1 MLRPLALNFLIDQYK
16 IWQDSRVQTKEVLS
30 HKYVKRLFIAR
41 FISNFGNGMGPIAL
55 AFGILGLPNG
65 SANMLG
71 LVLGATTVLFLLMAP
86 FGGVIADKYGR
97 ARMVG
102 VTDMACGLVLFIQ
115 VAYFATGDVPL
126 AVLLI
131 TNGFFGLMWGI
142 FWPAFSGLMP
152 AVLPEAGLQKGNALN
167 AFMTNAGV
175 ISGAAVAGLLIEV
188 FGVAFT
194 LAIDAASFFISG
206 LMIFT
211 FRHLTPRAKHTENTM
226 LDDLLHGWKVF
237 LSFRWIVII
246 VGAFSFI
253 VMCWAA
259 AENVL
264 GPLIALEHFNG
275 PKSWSF
281 VISAESAGLIV
292 GSLIAI
298 KIKPKYPMR
307 FLMLSSFTITFY
319 IWSLAKPQSLLM
331 IAFGAFL
338 FGITLD
344 LWGTLWSTAL
354 QRKVPRDSLSRVS
367 SFDAMG
373 SMMFRPVG
381 LAIAAPLSTLFGI
394 ENFLQILAAI
404 TVVAI
409 IVPLLDPQV
418 RNMSYEDMSVNRN
431 L

>member
-1 MLRPLALNFLIDQYK
+1 M
-16 IWQDSRVQTKEVLS
+16 QTKEVLS

-55 AFGILGLPNG
+55 AFGILALPNG

-71 LVLGATTVLFLLMAP
+71 LVLGATTVVFLLMAP

-102 VTDMACGLVLFIQ
+102 VTDMAAGLVLFIQ

-211 FRHLTPRAKHTENTM
+211 FRHLTPRAEQTENTM

-373 SMMFRPVG
+373 SMMFRPIG

>member
-1 MLRPLALNFLIDQYK
+1 M
-16 IWQDSRVQTKEVLS
+16 QTREVLA

-41 FISNFGNGMGPIAL
+41 FVSNFGNGMGPIAL
-55 AFGILGLPNG
+55 AFGILALPNG

-71 LVLGATTVLFLLMAP
+71 LVLGMTTVIFLLMAP

-102 VTDMACGLVLFIQ
+102 LTDMAAGLVLFIQ

-126 AVLLI
+126 WVLLV

-142 FWPAFSGLMP
+142 FWPAFTGVIP

-167 AFMTNAGV
+167 AFVTNAGV
-175 ISGAAVAGLLIEV
+175 ILGAAVAGVLIDV

-194 LAIDAASFFISG
+194 LAIDAASFFFSG

-211 FRHLTPRAKHTENTM
+211 FRHLTPRAEHSENTM
-226 LDDLLHGWKVF
+226 LDDLLHGWRVF

-246 VGAFSFI
+246 VAAFSFI

-264 GPLIALEHFNG
+264 GPLIALEYFNG

-298 KIKPKYPMR
+298 KVKPKFPMR

-319 IWSLAKPQSLLM
+319 IWSLAKPQSLLL

-344 LWGTLWSTAL
+344 LWGTLWNTAL
-354 QRKVPRDSLSRVS
+354 QRKVPRESLSRVA

-373 SMMFRPVG
+373 SMMFRPIG
-381 LAIAAPLSTLFGI
+381 LAIAAPLSTLVGI
-394 ENFLQILAAI
+394 ENFLQIMAAI

-409 IVPLLDPQV
+409 VLPLFDPQV
-418 RNMSYEDMSVNRN
+418 RNMTYEDLPR
-431 L
+431 

>member
-1 MLRPLALNFLIDQYK
+1 
-16 IWQDSRVQTKEVLS
+16 
-30 HKYVKRLFIAR
+30 
-41 FISNFGNGMGPIAL
+41 
-55 AFGILGLPNG
+55 
-65 SANMLG
+65 
-71 LVLGATTVLFLLMAP
+71 
-86 FGGVIADKYGR
+86 
-97 ARMVG
+97 MVG
-102 VTDMACGLVLFIQ
+102 LTDMAAGAVLFIQ
-115 VAYFATGDVPL
+115 VFYFAKGDVPL

-152 AVLPEAGLQKGNALN
+152 AVLPEEGLQKGNALN

-175 ISGAAVAGLLIEV
+175 ISGAAVAGILIDL

-211 FRHLTPRAKHTENTM
+211 FRHLTPRAQKTENTM
-226 LDDLLHGWKVF
+226 VDDLIHGWKIF

-253 VMCWAA
+253 VTCWAA

-264 GPLIALEHFNG
+264 GPLIALVHFNG
-275 PKSWSF
+275 AKSWSF

-298 KIKPKYPMR
+298 KVKPKYPMR
-307 FLMLSSFTITFY
+307 FLMISSFTITFY

-354 QRKVPRDSLSRVS
+354 QRKVPGDSLSRVS
-367 SFDAMG
+367 AFDAMG

-381 LAIAAPLSTLFGI
+381 LAIAAPLSTLVGI

-409 IVPLLDPQV
+409 VVPLLYPQV
-418 RNMSYEDMSVNRN
+418 RNMSYEDLPRKAAR
-431 L
+431 

>member
-1 MLRPLALNFLIDQYK
+1 ML
-16 IWQDSRVQTKEVLS
+16 TKEVLA

-55 AFGILGLPNG
+55 AFGILALPNG

-71 LVLGATTVLFLLMAP
+71 FVLGTTTVVFLLMAP

-102 VTDMACGLVLFIQ
+102 LTDMAAGAVLFIQ
-115 VAYFATGDVPL
+115 VFYFAKGEVPL

-152 AVLPEAGLQKGNALN
+152 AVLPEEGLQKGNALN

-175 ISGAAVAGLLIEV
+175 ISGAAVAGILIDI

-211 FRHLTPRAKHTENTM
+211 FRHLTPRAQKTENTM
-226 LDDLLHGWKVF
+226 LDDLIHGWKIF

-275 PKSWSF
+275 AKSWSF
-281 VISAESAGLIV
+281 VISAESAGLII

-298 KIKPKYPMR
+298 KVKPKYPMR
-307 FLMLSSFTITFY
+307 FLMISSFTITFY

-367 SFDAMG
+367 AFDAMG

-381 LAIAAPLSTLFGI
+381 LAIAAPLSTLVGI

-409 IVPLLDPQV
+409 VVPLLDPQV
-418 RNMSYEDMSVNRN
+418 RNMSYEDLPRKAAR
-431 L
+431 

>member
-1 MLRPLALNFLIDQYK
+1 ML
-16 IWQDSRVQTKEVLS
+16 TKEVLA
-30 HKYVKRLFIAR
+30 HKYVKRLFLAR

-55 AFGILGLPNG
+55 AFGILALPNG

-71 LVLGATTVLFLLMAP
+71 LVLGVTTVLFLIMLP

-102 VTDMACGLVLFIQ
+102 LTDMAAGLVLFIQ

-131 TNGFFGLMWGI
+131 TNGFFGLMWGV

-167 AFMTNAGV
+167 AFMHNAGV
-175 ISGAAVAGLLIEV
+175 ILGAAAAGLLIDV

-211 FRHLTPRAKHTENTM
+211 FRHLTPRAQHTENTM
-226 LDDLLHGWKVF
+226 LDDLLHGWRVF

-259 AENVL
+259 AENIL

-281 VISAESAGLIV
+281 VITAESAGLIV
-292 GSLIAI
+292 GSIIAI
-298 KIKPKYPMR
+298 KVKPKYPLR

-344 LWGTLWSTAL
+344 LWGTLWNTAL

-373 SMMFRPVG
+373 SMMFRPIG
-381 LAIAAPLSTLFGI
+381 LAIAAPFSTLLGI
-394 ENFLQILAAI
+394 ENFLQILAVI

-418 RNMSYEDMSVNRN
+418 RNMSYDDLPKKLAR
-431 L
+431 

>member
-1 MLRPLALNFLIDQYK
+1 MDTR
-16 IWQDSRVQTKEVLS
+16 EVL
-30 HKYVKRLFIAR
+30 KKPFVKRLFLAR

-55 AFGILGLPNG
+55 AFGIFALPNG

-71 LVLGATTVLFLLMAP
+71 LVLGTTTVIFLLMAP

-102 VTDMACGLVLFIQ
+102 LTDMAAGLVLFIQ

-126 AVLLI
+126 WVLLV
-131 TNGFFGLMWGI
+131 TNGFFGLMWGV
-142 FWPAFSGLMP
+142 FWPAFTGLIP

-167 AFMTNAGV
+167 AFVTNAGV
-175 ISGAAVAGLLIEV
+175 ILGAAVAGILIDI

-206 LMIFT
+206 VMIFT
-211 FRHLTPRAKHTENTM
+211 FRHLTPRAEHTENTM
-226 LDDLLHGWKVF
+226 LDDLLHGWRVF

-246 VGAFSFI
+246 VAAFSFI

-298 KIKPKYPMR
+298 KVKPKFPMR

-319 IWSLAKPQSLLM
+319 IWSLAKPQSLLL

-344 LWGTLWSTAL
+344 LWGTLWNTAL
-354 QRKVPRDSLSRVS
+354 QRKVPRESLSRVAA
-367 SFDAMG
+367 FDAMG
-373 SMMFRPVG
+373 SMMFRPIG
-381 LAIAAPLSTLFGI
+381 LAIAAPLSTLVGI
-394 ENFLQILAAI
+394 ENFLQIMAAI

-409 IVPLLDPQV
+409 VLPLLDPQV
-418 RNMSYEDMSVNRN
+418 RNMSYEDMAKK
-431 L
+431 

>member
-1 MLRPLALNFLIDQYK
+1 M
-16 IWQDSRVQTKEVLS
+16 
-30 HKYVKRLFIAR
+30 KRLFIAR

-55 AFGILGLPNG
+55 AFGILALPNG

-71 LVLGATTVLFLLMAP
+71 LVLGTTTVVFLIMAP

-102 VTDMACGLVLFIQ
+102 LTDMAAGLVLLIQ

-167 AFMTNAGV
+167 AFMHNAGV
-175 ISGAAVAGLLIEV
+175 ILGAAAAGLLIDV

-211 FRHLTPRAKHTENTM
+211 FRHLTPRAQHTENTM
-226 LDDLLHGWKVF
+226 LDDLLHGWRVF

-281 VISAESAGLIV
+281 VITAESAGLIV
-292 GSLIAI
+292 GSIIAI
-298 KIKPKYPMR
+298 KVKPRYPLR

-373 SMMFRPVG
+373 SMMFRPIG
-381 LAIAAPLSTLFGI
+381 LAIAAPLSTLLGI

>member
-1 MLRPLALNFLIDQYK
+1 ML
-16 IWQDSRVQTKEVLS
+16 TKEVLA

-55 AFGILGLPNG
+55 AFGILALPNG

-71 LVLGATTVLFLLMAP
+71 LVLGTTTVVFLIMAP

-102 VTDMACGLVLFIQ
+102 LTDMAAGLVLLIQ

-175 ISGAAVAGLLIEV
+175 ILGAAAAGLLIDV

-281 VISAESAGLIV
+281 VITAESAGLIV
-292 GSLIAI
+292 GSIIAI
-298 KIKPKYPMR
+298 KVKPKYPLR

-373 SMMFRPVG
+373 SMMFRPIG
-381 LAIAAPLSTLFGI
+381 LAISAPLSTLLGI

-418 RNMSYEDMSVNRN
+418 RNMSYEDMSVKRN

>member
-1 MLRPLALNFLIDQYK
+1 MLTR
-16 IWQDSRVQTKEVLS
+16 EVLAY
-30 HKYVKRLFIAR
+30 KYVKRLFFAR
-41 FISNFGNGMGPIAL
+41 FLSNFGNGMGPIAL
-55 AFGILGLPNG
+55 AFGILALPNG
-65 SANMLG
+65 SAN
-71 LVLGATTVLFLLMAP
+71 VLGFVLGVTTIVFLIMTP

-102 VTDMACGLVLFIQ
+102 LTDMAAGLVLLVQ
-115 VAYFATGDVPL
+115 VAYFATGNVPI

-131 TNGFFGLMWGI
+131 VNGFFGLMWGI
-142 FWPAFSGLMP
+142 FWPAFSGLVP

-175 ISGAAVAGLLIEV
+175 ILGAAAAGILIDI

-194 LAIDAASFFISG
+194 LAVDAISFIVSG
-206 LMIFT
+206 FMIFT
-211 FRHLTPRAKHTENTM
+211 FRHLTPRAKTSENTM
-226 LDDLLHGWKVF
+226 LDDLIHGWRVF

-246 VGAFSFI
+246 VASFSFI

-275 PKSWSF
+275 AKSWSF
-281 VISAESAGLIV
+281 VITAESAGLVV
-292 GSLIAI
+292 GSIIAI
-298 KIKPKYPMR
+298 KVKPKYPMR
-307 FLMLSSFTITFY
+307 FLMLSSFSITFY
-319 IWSLAKPQSLLM
+319 IWSMAKPQSLLM
-331 IAFGAFL
+331 IAFGAFS

-344 LWGTLWSTAL
+344 LWGTLWYTAL

-367 SFDAMG
+367 AFDGMG

-381 LAIAAPLSTLFGI
+381 LAIAAPLSILFGI
-394 ENFLQILAAI
+394 ENVLEIFAGI

-409 IVPLLDPQV
+409 ILPLLNSEV
-418 RNMSYEDMSVNRN
+418 RNMSYED
-431 L
+431 LPEKLAA

>member
-1 MLRPLALNFLIDQYK
+1 LDTR
-16 IWQDSRVQTKEVLS
+16 EVL
-30 HKYVKRLFIAR
+30 KKPFVKRLFLAR

-55 AFGILGLPNG
+55 AFGILALPNG

-71 LVLGATTVLFLLMAP
+71 LVLGTTTVIFLLMAP

-102 VTDMACGLVLFIQ
+102 LTDMAAGLVLFIQ

-126 AVLLI
+126 WVLLV
-131 TNGFFGLMWGI
+131 TNGFFGLMWGV
-142 FWPAFSGLMP
+142 FWPAFTGLIP

-167 AFMTNAGV
+167 AFVTNAGV
-175 ISGAAVAGLLIEV
+175 ILGAAVAGILIDI

-206 LMIFT
+206 VMIFT
-211 FRHLTPRAKHTENTM
+211 FRHLTPRAEHTENTM
-226 LDDLLHGWKVF
+226 LDDLLHGWRVF

-246 VGAFSFI
+246 VAAFSFI

-298 KIKPKYPMR
+298 KVKPKFPMR

-319 IWSLAKPQSLLM
+319 IWSLAKPQSLLL

-344 LWGTLWSTAL
+344 LWGTLWNTAL
-354 QRKVPRDSLSRVS
+354 QRKVPRESLSRVAA
-367 SFDAMG
+367 FDAMG
-373 SMMFRPVG
+373 SMMFRPIG
-381 LAIAAPLSTLFGI
+381 LAIAAPLSTLVGI
-394 ENFLQILAAI
+394 ENFLQIMAAI

-409 IVPLLDPQV
+409 VLPLLDPQV
-418 RNMSYEDMSVNRN
+418 RNMSYEDMAKK
-431 L
+431 

>member
-1 MLRPLALNFLIDQYK
+1 
-16 IWQDSRVQTKEVLS
+16 VQTKEVLS

-55 AFGILGLPNG
+55 AFGILALPNG

-71 LVLGATTVLFLLMAP
+71 LVLGATTVVFLLMAP

-102 VTDMACGLVLFIQ
+102 VTDMAAGLVLFIQ

-211 FRHLTPRAKHTENTM
+211 FRHLTPRAEQTENTM

-418 RNMSYEDMSVNRN
+418 RNMSYEDMSVHRKM
-431 L
+431 

>member
-1 MLRPLALNFLIDQYK
+1 VL
-16 IWQDSRVQTKEVLS
+16 TKEVLA

-55 AFGILGLPNG
+55 AFGILALPNG

-71 LVLGATTVLFLLMAP
+71 LVLGATTVVFLIMAP

-102 VTDMACGLVLFIQ
+102 LTDMAAGLVLLIQ

-175 ISGAAVAGLLIEV
+175 ILGAAAAGLLIDV

-281 VISAESAGLIV
+281 VITAESAGLIV
-292 GSLIAI
+292 GSIIAI
-298 KIKPKYPMR
+298 KVKPKYPLR

-373 SMMFRPVG
+373 SMMFRPIG
-381 LAIAAPLSTLFGI
+381 LAISAPLSTFLGI

-418 RNMSYEDMSVNRN
+418 RNMSYEGMSVNRN

>member
-1 MLRPLALNFLIDQYK
+1 MLTR
-16 IWQDSRVQTKEVLS
+16 EVLA
-30 HKYVKRLFIAR
+30 HKYVKRLFLAR

-55 AFGILGLPNG
+55 AFGILALPNG
-65 SANMLG
+65 SANILG
-71 LVLGATTVLFLLMAP
+71 FVLGVTTIVFLIMTP

-102 VTDMACGLVLFIQ
+102 LTDMAAGLVLLVQ
-115 VAYFATGDVPL
+115 VAYFARGDVPI

-131 TNGFFGLMWGI
+131 VNGFFGLMWGI
-142 FWPAFSGLMP
+142 FWPAFSGLVP

-175 ISGAAVAGLLIEV
+175 ILGAAAAGILIDI

-194 LAIDAASFFISG
+194 LAIDAISFIVSG
-206 LMIFT
+206 FMIFT
-211 FRHLTPRAKHTENTM
+211 FRHLTPRAKTSENTM
-226 LDDLLHGWKVF
+226 LDDLIHGWRVF

-246 VGAFSFI
+246 VASFSFI

-275 PKSWSF
+275 AKSWSF
-281 VISAESAGLIV
+281 VITAESAGLIV
-292 GSLIAI
+292 GSIIAI
-298 KIKPKYPMR
+298 KVKPKYPMR
-307 FLMLSSFTITFY
+307 FLMLSSFSITFY
-319 IWSLAKPQSLLM
+319 IWSMAKPQSLLM

-338 FGITLD
+338 FGITLE
-344 LWGTLWSTAL
+344 LWGTLWYTAL
-354 QRKVPRDSLSRVS
+354 QRKVPRYSLSRVS
-367 SFDAMG
+367 AFDGMG

-381 LAIAAPLSTLFGI
+381 LAIAAPLSILFGI
-394 ENFLQILAAI
+394 ENVLEIFAGI

-409 IVPLLDPQV
+409 ILPLLNSEV
-418 RNMSYEDMSVNRN
+418 RNMSYEN
-431 L
+431 LPKKLAT

>member
-1 MLRPLALNFLIDQYK
+1 M
-16 IWQDSRVQTKEVLS
+16 QTKEVLS

-55 AFGILGLPNG
+55 AFGILALPNG

-71 LVLGATTVLFLLMAP
+71 LVLGATTVVFLLMAP

-102 VTDMACGLVLFIQ
+102 VTDMAAGLVLFIQ

-211 FRHLTPRAKHTENTM
+211 FRHLTPRAEQTENTM

>member
-1 MLRPLALNFLIDQYK
+1 VL
-16 IWQDSRVQTKEVLS
+16 TKEVLA

-55 AFGILGLPNG
+55 AFGILALPNG

-71 LVLGATTVLFLLMAP
+71 LVLGVTTVLFLIMLP

-102 VTDMACGLVLFIQ
+102 LTDMAAGLVLFIQ
-115 VAYFATGDVPL
+115 VFYFATGDVPI

-167 AFMTNAGV
+167 AFMHNAGV
-175 ISGAAVAGLLIEV
+175 ILGAAAAGLLIDV

-211 FRHLTPRAKHTENTM
+211 FRHLTPRAQHTENTM
-226 LDDLLHGWKVF
+226 LDDLLHGWRVF

-259 AENVL
+259 AENIL

-281 VISAESAGLIV
+281 VITAESAGLIV
-292 GSLIAI
+292 GSIIAI
-298 KIKPKYPMR
+298 KVKPKYPLR

-373 SMMFRPVG
+373 SMMFRPIG

-418 RNMSYEDMSVNRN
+418 RNMSYEDMSVNRS

>member
-1 MLRPLALNFLIDQYK
+1 VL
-16 IWQDSRVQTKEVLS
+16 TKEVLA

-55 AFGILGLPNG
+55 AFGILALPNG

-71 LVLGATTVLFLLMAP
+71 FVLGTTTVVFLLMAP

-102 VTDMACGLVLFIQ
+102 LTDMAAGAVLFIQ
-115 VAYFATGDVPL
+115 VFYFAKGEVPL
-126 AVLLI
+126 AILLI

-152 AVLPEAGLQKGNALN
+152 AVLPEEGLQKGNALN

-175 ISGAAVAGLLIEV
+175 ISGAAVAGILIDL

-211 FRHLTPRAKHTENTM
+211 FRHLTPRAQKTENTM
-226 LDDLLHGWKVF
+226 LDDLIHGWKIF
-237 LSFRWIVII
+237 LSFRWIVIT
-246 VGAFSFI
+246 VCAFSFI

-275 PKSWSF
+275 AKSWSF
-281 VISAESAGLIV
+281 VITAESAGLIV
-292 GSLIAI
+292 GSIIAI
-298 KIKPKYPMR
+298 KVKPKYPMR
-307 FLMLSSFTITFY
+307 FLMISSFTITFY
-319 IWSLAKPQSLLM
+319 IWSMAKPQSLLL

-344 LWGTLWSTAL
+344 LWGTLWYTAL
-354 QRKVPRDSLSRVS
+354 QRKVPIDSLSRVS
-367 SFDAMG
+367 AFDAMG
-373 SMMFRPVG
+373 SMMFRPAG
-381 LAIAAPLSTLFGI
+381 LAIAAPLSTLVGI

-409 IVPLLDPQV
+409 VVPLLHPQV
-418 RNMSYEDMSVNRN
+418 RNMSYEDLPRKTAR
-431 L
+431 